1 MRIVPALLVLAMA
14 GPAAAQPYLNLQA
27 RDAQIQHDL
36 DALRYRD
43 VQVTNELAAAQARA
57 QADQAVSNL
66 QAGRAAANL
75 SYALAPAAR
84 SGAAAPPVVDTTKLV
99 SIPDAALAQSNA
111 RIRAAAD
118 NRR

>member
-1 MRIVPALLVLAMA
+1 MRIALASLMFVMA
-14 GPAAAQPYLNLQA
+14 GAATAQPYLSLQA

-57 QADQAVSNL
+57 QADQALSNL
-66 QAGRAAANL
+66 QAGRAAAILLNAQAPGA
-75 SYALAPAAR
+75 YA
-84 SGAAAPPVVDTTKLV
+84 SGGSLPVVDTTKLV
-99 SIPDAALAQSNA
+99 SIPDAVLAQSNA

>member
-1 MRIVPALLVLAMA
+1 MRIVPALLMLAMA
-14 GPAAAQPYLNLQA
+14 GPAMAQPYLNLQA

-66 QAGRAAANL
+66 QAGRAAVL
-75 SYALAPAAR
+75 STSLAPGVYGGGG
-84 SGAAAPPVVDTTKLV
+84 SPPVVDTTKLV
-99 SIPDAALAQSNA
+99 SIPDAVLAQSNA